1 MTTTLQFDRI
11 PSTLPLFAQLA
22 VAKGRP
28 DRVLKAPMEARATG
42 VVAQRSAVREYL
54 AVCGG
59 EEGLGLPLLYPQVM
73 SNPLSMALM
82 AHGDFPL
89 PALGLVHLQ
98 NTVTQVRAP
107 HVGEPMD
114 FRVRIDTIERT
125 ERGYEFDMISTVD
138 SEGGETIWTGVA
150 RILSRARHK
159 DAPKAAREPRQPPQ
173 PSDWPLRNSYR
184 LDAAQGRRYARVSG
198 DYNPIHLSA
207 PSARLLGFKR
217 AIIHGMWSAAT
228 IAAELEASDGR
239 CRFSCEF
246 KTPLFLPGQANLHA
260 RATGAS
266 TAFLLQDARSF
277 RPILSGEY
285 AHG

>member
-28 DRVLKAPMEARATG
+28 DRILKAPMEARATG
-42 VVAQRSAVREYL
+42 VVAQRSAVRAYL

-114 FRVRIDTIERT
+114 FRVRIDSIERT

-138 SEGGETIWTGVA
+138 SGDGETIWTGVA

-159 DAPKAAREPRQPPQ
+159 DVPKAAREPRQPPQ

-184 LDAAQGRRYARVSG
+184 LDAA
-198 DYNPIHLSA
+198 
-207 PSARLLGFKR
+207 
-217 AIIHGMWSAAT
+217 
-228 IAAELEASDGR
+228 
-239 CRFSCEF
+239 
-246 KTPLFLPGQANLHA
+246 
-260 RATGAS
+260 
-266 TAFLLQDARSF
+266 
-277 RPILSGEY
+277 
-285 AHG
+285 